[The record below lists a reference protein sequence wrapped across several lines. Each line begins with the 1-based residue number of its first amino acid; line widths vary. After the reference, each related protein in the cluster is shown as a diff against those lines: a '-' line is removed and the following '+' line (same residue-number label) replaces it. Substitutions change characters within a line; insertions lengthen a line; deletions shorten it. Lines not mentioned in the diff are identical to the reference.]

1 MTVTLRIK
9 LEPPLPERKFILVFK
24 QRTVKEL
31 RNEIRRRIQ
40 PLTKEPITLLY
51 NGFELMDDDPVN
63 EIVMLASLI
72 NVHQADAEGAP
83 IALEQ
88 KAAEEAKP
96 QCVRKKVVVSKR
108 VHGFD
113 DVGEVQEVS
122 RKKFSA
128 EIAYDRAATA
138 QIPSDTDEDDELDDD
153 YVGDGDDDGD
163 NSSVSSD
170 SQSNDAEEPS
180 GDGEDGSDGP
190 PDLQPIIK
198 TE

>member
-1 MTVTLRIK
+1 MAVTLRIK
-9 LEPPLPERKFILVFK
+9 LEPPLPERKFIVVCK

-31 RNEIRRRIQ
+31 RDEIRRRIQ

-88 KAAEEAKP
+88 KAAEEDKA

-138 QIPSDTDEDDELDDD
+138 QIPSGTDEDDGLDDD
-153 YVGDGDDDGD
+153 YVGGGDDDGD
-163 NSSVSSD
+163 NSNVSSD
-170 SQSNDAEEPS
+170 GQSNDAEEPS
-180 GDGEDGSDGP
+180 DDGENDSDGP